1 MASPYLPIPFKTPFN
16 VDFSKGNTLITF
28 LGDIPEKSNSFKI
41 VLQAENEGNVG
52 LYFEPNMEA
61 GFIVRKSSKGGS
73 WIEEEKSGPCPLKA
87 GDPFEIMILIEKDEF
102 EIAVNGQPF
111 TKYKHNIEPKDLKF
125 VKVEGDIHLAG
136 VNFFNETIDEDDS
149 NNFRPSSK
157 PIHTE
162 GRGSTEGPITSSKA
176 QPVKGENLYGGYS
189 YNQPNQQYSPP
200 INTNPNFYPNN
211 SPSVNLY
218 QNSNSLRGNSPNI
231 GFNIPQDLLNQG
243 SSDQYNLNNQSQATS
258 ASNFYN
264 DNNFNS
270 IKTGLSTNSP
280 RSDNAYNS
288 GATNN
293 SYKNVD
299 YYGDYYGEGDKK
311 TEGEAWK
318 DPLASGGGG
327 GSGKPAYKVEE
338 PGSDEEGETNYNRPQ
353 GGGGYGENMGGQGGG
368 LGNLAGLFGSGGQGG
383 GGGLGAL
390 AGLLSGGG
398 QGGGGQN
405 IPQTFPGRKS
415 KFDFANGS
423 GLAGAA
429 ATAIGAYAMN
439 RLLNNRNNMGGGG
452 MGGGGGGMG
461 GLSGLF
467 GSGGGGG
474 GAGNPL
480 ANMILGAVGSA
491 AGSKMGYDI
500 TNQIPG
506 MNKLSQSGVPTGMIG
521 SFIGSLMGN
530 KLVRQ

>member
-176 QPVKGENLYGGYS
+176 QPVKGENL
-189 YNQPNQQYSPP
+189 
-200 INTNPNFYPNN
+200 
-211 SPSVNLY
+211 
-218 QNSNSLRGNSPNI
+218 
-231 GFNIPQDLLNQG
+231 
-243 SSDQYNLNNQSQATS
+243 
-258 ASNFYN
+258 
-264 DNNFNS
+264 
-270 IKTGLSTNSP
+270 
-280 RSDNAYNS
+280 
-288 GATNN
+288 
-293 SYKNVD
+293 
-299 YYGDYYGEGDKK
+299 YGDYYGEGDKK